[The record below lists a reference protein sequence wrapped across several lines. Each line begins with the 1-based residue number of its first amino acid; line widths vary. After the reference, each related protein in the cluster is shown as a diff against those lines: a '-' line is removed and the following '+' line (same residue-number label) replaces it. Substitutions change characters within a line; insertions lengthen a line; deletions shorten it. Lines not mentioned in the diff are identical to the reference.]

1 MEDIRIHIHD
11 FGPLYEVEFQLAPMM
26 IFTGMSSLGKSYAN
40 YLAYYTI
47 ESNIFLLIST
57 ILYLITINNV
67 PKIVQLLKYSSTL
80 SVFITFLV
88 VVFVLYPMYDF
99 NFQFMFLDGPNLY
112 MHVLCPVL
120 AIISFIFFDS
130 NEIENSLKNNLRSL
144 YFTIIYAIILIS
156 LNILNVVSGPYPF
169 LKVNQ
174 QSPLMSLFWI
184 VLILGGALILSKA
197 LLFLKDMNNILYN
210 SK

>member
-1 MEDIRIHIHD
+1 MQRNVSIALSIIIIILEIIALIVCYNS
-11 FGPLYEVEFQLAPMM
+11 FG
-26 IFTGMSSLGKSYAN
+26 IN
-40 YLAYYTI
+40 LAYYTI
-47 ESNIFLLIST
+47 DSNIFLLIST

-88 VVFVLYPMYDF
+88 VVFVLYPMYNF
-99 NFQFMFLDGPNLY
+99 NFQFLFLDGPNLY

-120 AIISFIFFDS
+120 ALISFIFFDS

-174 QSPLMSLFWI
+174 QSPLMSVFWI
-184 VLILGGALILSKA
+184 VLILGGALILSKV

-210 SK
+210 PK

>member
-1 MEDIRIHIHD
+1 MQRNVSIALSIIIIILEIIALIVCYNS
-11 FGPLYEVEFQLAPMM
+11 FG
-26 IFTGMSSLGKSYAN
+26 IN
-40 YLAYYTI
+40 LAYYTI
-47 ESNIFLLIST
+47 DSNIFLLIST
-57 ILYLITINNV
+57 ILYLLTINNV

-88 VVFVLYPMYDF
+88 VVFVLYPMYNF
-99 NFQFMFLDGPNLY
+99 NFQFLFLDGPNLY

-120 AIISFIFFDS
+120 ALISFIFFDS
-130 NEIENSLKNNLRSL
+130 NEIENCLNNNLRSL

-174 QSPLMSLFWI
+174 QSPLMSVFWI
-184 VLILGGALILSKA
+184 VLILGGALILSKV

-210 SK
+210 PK

>member
-1 MEDIRIHIHD
+1 MQRNVSIALSIIIIILEIIALIVCYNS
-11 FGPLYEVEFQLAPMM
+11 FG
-26 IFTGMSSLGKSYAN
+26 IN
-40 YLAYYTI
+40 LAYYTI
-47 ESNIFLLIST
+47 DSNIFLLIST

-88 VVFVLYPMYDF
+88 VVFVLYPMYNF
-99 NFQFMFLDGPNLY
+99 NFQFLFLDGPNLY

-120 AIISFIFFDS
+120 ALISFIFFDS

-174 QSPLMSLFWI
+174 QSPLMSVFWI
-184 VLILGGALILSKA
+184 VLILGSALILSKV

-210 SK
+210 PK

>member
-1 MEDIRIHIHD
+1 MEKRNAGIVLSVIIIILEIIALIVCYNS
-11 FGPLYEVEFQLAPMM
+11 FG
-26 IFTGMSSLGKSYAN
+26 IN
-40 YLAYYTI
+40 LAYYTI
-47 ESNIFLLIST
+47 DSNIFLLIST

-67 PKIVQLLKYSSTL
+67 PKIVQLIKYSSTL

-99 NFQFMFLDGPNLY
+99 NFQFMFLNGPNLY
-112 MHVLCPVL
+112 MHVLCPLL
-120 AIISFIFFDS
+120 AVISFIFFDS

>member
-1 MEDIRIHIHD
+1 MEKRNVSIALSFIIIILEIIALIVCYNS
-11 FGPLYEVEFQLAPMM
+11 FG
-26 IFTGMSSLGKSYAN
+26 IN
-40 YLAYYTI
+40 LAYYTI
-47 ESNIFLLIST
+47 DSNIFLLIST

-112 MHVLCPVL
+112 MHVLCPLL
-120 AIISFIFFDS
+120 AVISFIFFDS

-174 QSPLMSLFWI
+174 QSPLMSVFWI
-184 VLILGGALILSKA
+184 VLILGSALILSKV

-210 SK
+210 PK

>member
-1 MEDIRIHIHD
+1 MEKRNVSIALSFIIIILEIIALIVCYNS
-11 FGPLYEVEFQLAPMM
+11 FG
-26 IFTGMSSLGKSYAN
+26 IN
-40 YLAYYTI
+40 LAYYTI
-47 ESNIFLLIST
+47 DSNIFLLIST

-112 MHVLCPVL
+112 MHVLCPLL
-120 AIISFIFFDS
+120 AVISFIFFDS

>member
-1 MEDIRIHIHD
+1 MKKRNVSIALSFIIIILEIIALIVCYNS
-11 FGPLYEVEFQLAPMM
+11 FG
-26 IFTGMSSLGKSYAN
+26 IN
-40 YLAYYTI
+40 LAYYTI
-47 ESNIFLLIST
+47 DSNIFLLIST
-57 ILYLITINNV
+57 ILYLLTINNV

-120 AIISFIFFDS
+120 ALISFIFFDS

-174 QSPLMSLFWI
+174 QSPLMSVFWI
-184 VLILGGALILSKA
+184 VLILGSALILSKV

-210 SK
+210 PK

>member
-1 MEDIRIHIHD
+1 MQRNVSIALSIIIIILEIIALIVCYNS
-11 FGPLYEVEFQLAPMM
+11 FG
-26 IFTGMSSLGKSYAN
+26 IN
-40 YLAYYTI
+40 LAYYTI
-47 ESNIFLLIST
+47 DSNIFLLIST
-57 ILYLITINNV
+57 ILYLLTITNV

-88 VVFVLYPMYDF
+88 VVFVLYPMYNF
-99 NFQFMFLDGPNLY
+99 NFQFLFLDGPNLY

-120 AIISFIFFDS
+120 ALISFIFFDS

-174 QSPLMSLFWI
+174 QSPLMSVFWI
-184 VLILGGALILSKA
+184 VLILGGALILSKV

-210 SK
+210 PK

>member
-1 MEDIRIHIHD
+1 MQRNVSIALSIIIIILEIIALIVCYNS
-11 FGPLYEVEFQLAPMM
+11 FG
-26 IFTGMSSLGKSYAN
+26 IN
-40 YLAYYTI
+40 LAYYTI
-47 ESNIFLLIST
+47 DSNIFLLIST
-57 ILYLITINNV
+57 ILYLLTINNV

-88 VVFVLYPMYDF
+88 VVFVLYPMYNF
-99 NFQFMFLDGPNLY
+99 NFQFLFLDGPNLY

-120 AIISFIFFDS
+120 ALISFIFFDS

-144 YFTIIYAIILIS
+144 YFTIIYAIILIN

-174 QSPLMSLFWI
+174 QSPLMSVFWI
-184 VLILGGALILSKA
+184 VLILGGALILSKV

-210 SK
+210 PK

>member
-1 MEDIRIHIHD
+1 MEKRNVSIALSIIIIILEIIALIVCYNS
-11 FGPLYEVEFQLAPMM
+11 FG
-26 IFTGMSSLGKSYAN
+26 IN
-40 YLAYYTI
+40 LAYYTI
-47 ESNIFLLIST
+47 DSNIFLLIST

-67 PKIVQLLKYSSTL
+67 PKIVQLIKYSSTL

-112 MHVLCPVL
+112 MHVLCPLL
-120 AIISFIFFDS
+120 AVISFIFFDS

-174 QSPLMSLFWI
+174 QSPLMSVFWI
-184 VLILGGALILSKA
+184 VLMMGGALILSKV
-197 LLFLKDMNNILYN
+197 LLFLKDMNNILY
-210 SK
+210 

>member
-1 MEDIRIHIHD
+1 MQRNVSIALSIIIIILEIIALSVCYNS
-11 FGPLYEVEFQLAPMM
+11 FG
-26 IFTGMSSLGKSYAN
+26 IN
-40 YLAYYTI
+40 LAYYTI
-47 ESNIFLLIST
+47 DSNIFLLIST

-112 MHVLCPVL
+112 MHVLCPLL
-120 AIISFIFFDS
+120 AVISFIFFDS

-174 QSPLMSLFWI
+174 QSPLMSVFWI

>member
-1 MEDIRIHIHD
+1 MQRNVSIALSIIIIILEIIALIVCYNS
-11 FGPLYEVEFQLAPMM
+11 FG
-26 IFTGMSSLGKSYAN
+26 IN
-40 YLAYYTI
+40 LAYYTI
-47 ESNIFLLIST
+47 DSNIFLLIST
-57 ILYLITINNV
+57 ILYLLTINNV

-88 VVFVLYPMYDF
+88 VVFVLYPMYNF
-99 NFQFMFLDGPNLY
+99 NFQFLFLDGPNLY

-120 AIISFIFFDS
+120 ALISFIFFDS

-174 QSPLMSLFWI
+174 QSPLMSVFWI
-184 VLILGGALILSKA
+184 VLILGSALILSKV

>member
-1 MEDIRIHIHD
+1 MQRNVSIALSIIIIILEIIALIVCYNS
-11 FGPLYEVEFQLAPMM
+11 FG
-26 IFTGMSSLGKSYAN
+26 IN
-40 YLAYYTI
+40 LAYYTI
-47 ESNIFLLIST
+47 DSNIFLLIST

-67 PKIVQLLKYSSTL
+67 PKIVQLIKYSSTL

-99 NFQFMFLDGPNLY
+99 NFQFMFLNGPNLY
-112 MHVLCPVL
+112 MHVLCPLL
-120 AIISFIFFDS
+120 AVISFIFFDS

-184 VLILGGALILSKA
+184 VLILGGALILSKV

-210 SK
+210 PK

>member
-1 MEDIRIHIHD
+1 MEKRNVSIVLSIIIIILEIIALIVCYNS
-11 FGPLYEVEFQLAPMM
+11 FG
-26 IFTGMSSLGKSYAN
+26 IN
-40 YLAYYTI
+40 LAYYTI
-47 ESNIFLLIST
+47 DSNIFLLIST

-112 MHVLCPVL
+112 MHVLCPLL
-120 AIISFIFFDS
+120 AVISFIFFDS

>member
-1 MEDIRIHIHD
+1 MEKRNVSIALSIIIIILEIIALIVCYNS
-11 FGPLYEVEFQLAPMM
+11 FG
-26 IFTGMSSLGKSYAN
+26 IN
-40 YLAYYTI
+40 LAYYTI
-47 ESNIFLLIST
+47 DSNIFLLIST

-130 NEIENSLKNNLRSL
+130 NEIENSLKNNLGSL

>member
-1 MEDIRIHIHD
+1 MEKRNVSIALSFIIIILEIIALIVCYNS
-11 FGPLYEVEFQLAPMM
+11 FG
-26 IFTGMSSLGKSYAN
+26 IN
-40 YLAYYTI
+40 LAYYTI
-47 ESNIFLLIST
+47 DSNIFLLIST

>member
-1 MEDIRIHIHD
+1 MEKRNVSIALSFIIIILEIIALIVCYNS
-11 FGPLYEVEFQLAPMM
+11 FG
-26 IFTGMSSLGKSYAN
+26 IN
-40 YLAYYTI
+40 LAYYTI
-47 ESNIFLLIST
+47 DSNIFLLIST

-120 AIISFIFFDS
+120 AVISFIFFDS

>member
-1 MEDIRIHIHD
+1 MEKRNVSIALSIIIIILEIIALIVCYNS
-11 FGPLYEVEFQLAPMM
+11 FG
-26 IFTGMSSLGKSYAN
+26 IN
-40 YLAYYTI
+40 LAYYTI
-47 ESNIFLLIST
+47 DSNIFLLIST

-112 MHVLCPVL
+112 MHVLCPLL
-120 AIISFIFFDS
+120 AVISFIFFDS

-174 QSPLMSLFWI
+174 QSPLMSVFWI

-210 SK
+210 PK

>member
-1 MEDIRIHIHD
+1 MEKRNVSIALSIIIIILEIIALIVCYNS
-11 FGPLYEVEFQLAPMM
+11 FG
-26 IFTGMSSLGKSYAN
+26 IN
-40 YLAYYTI
+40 LAYYTI
-47 ESNIFLLIST
+47 DSNIFLLIST

-184 VLILGGALILSKA
+184 VLILGSALILSKV

-210 SK
+210 PK

>member
-1 MEDIRIHIHD
+1 MEKRNVSIALSIIIIILEIIALIVCYNS
-11 FGPLYEVEFQLAPMM
+11 FG
-26 IFTGMSSLGKSYAN
+26 IN
-40 YLAYYTI
+40 LAYYTI
-47 ESNIFLLIST
+47 DSNIFLLIST

-112 MHVLCPVL
+112 MHVLCPLL
-120 AIISFIFFDS
+120 AVISFIFFDS
-130 NEIENSLKNNLRSL
+130 NEIENSLKNNWRSL

>member
-1 MEDIRIHIHD
+1 MEKRNVSIALSFIIIILEIIALIVCYNS
-11 FGPLYEVEFQLAPMM
+11 FG
-26 IFTGMSSLGKSYAN
+26 IN
-40 YLAYYTI
+40 LAYYTI
-47 ESNIFLLIST
+47 DSNIFLLIST

-67 PKIVQLLKYSSTL
+67 PNIVQLLKYSSTL

-112 MHVLCPVL
+112 MHVLCPLL
-120 AIISFIFFDS
+120 AVISFIFFDS

>member
-1 MEDIRIHIHD
+1 MEKRNVSIALSIIIIILEIIALIVCYNS
-11 FGPLYEVEFQLAPMM
+11 FG
-26 IFTGMSSLGKSYAN
+26 IN
-40 YLAYYTI
+40 LAYYTI
-47 ESNIFLLIST
+47 DSNIFLLIST

-174 QSPLMSLFWI
+174 QSPLMSVFWI
-184 VLILGGALILSKA
+184 VLILGSALILSKV

-210 SK
+210 PK

>member
-1 MEDIRIHIHD
+1 MQRNVSIALSIIIIILEIIALIVCYNS
-11 FGPLYEVEFQLAPMM
+11 FG
-26 IFTGMSSLGKSYAN
+26 IN
-40 YLAYYTI
+40 LAYYTI
-47 ESNIFLLIST
+47 DSNIFLLIST

-67 PKIVQLLKYSSTL
+67 PKIVQLLKFSSTL

-112 MHVLCPVL
+112 MHVLCPLL
-120 AIISFIFFDS
+120 AVISFIFFDS

-174 QSPLMSLFWI
+174 QSPLMSVFWI
-184 VLILGGALILSKA
+184 VLILGSALILSKV

-210 SK
+210 PK

>member
-1 MEDIRIHIHD
+1 MEKRKVSIALSVIIIILEIIALIVCYNS
-11 FGPLYEVEFQLAPMM
+11 FG
-26 IFTGMSSLGKSYAN
+26 IN
-40 YLAYYTI
+40 LAYYTI
-47 ESNIFLLIST
+47 DSNIFLLIST

-112 MHVLCPVL
+112 MHVLCPLL
-120 AIISFIFFDS
+120 AVISFIFFDS

-174 QSPLMSLFWI
+174 QSPLMSVFWI

>member
-1 MEDIRIHIHD
+1 MEKRNVSIALSIIIIILEIIALIVCYNS
-11 FGPLYEVEFQLAPMM
+11 FG
-26 IFTGMSSLGKSYAN
+26 IN
-40 YLAYYTI
+40 LAYYTI
-47 ESNIFLLIST
+47 DSNIFLLIST

-67 PKIVQLLKYSSTL
+67 PKIVQLLKFSSTL

-112 MHVLCPVL
+112 MHVLCPLL
-120 AIISFIFFDS
+120 AVISFIFFDS

>member
-1 MEDIRIHIHD
+1 MEKRNAGIVLSVIIIILEIIALIVCYNS
-11 FGPLYEVEFQLAPMM
+11 FG
-26 IFTGMSSLGKSYAN
+26 IN
-40 YLAYYTI
+40 LAYYTI
-47 ESNIFLLIST
+47 DSNIFLLIST

-67 PKIVQLLKYSSTL
+67 PKIVQLIKYSSTL

-99 NFQFMFLDGPNLY
+99 NFQFMFLNGPNLY
-112 MHVLCPVL
+112 MHVLCPLL
-120 AIISFIFFDS
+120 AVISFIFFDS

-184 VLILGGALILSKA
+184 VLILGGALILSKV

-210 SK
+210 PK

>member
-1 MEDIRIHIHD
+1 MEKRNVSIALSIIIIILEIIALIVCYNS
-11 FGPLYEVEFQLAPMM
+11 FG
-26 IFTGMSSLGKSYAN
+26 IN
-40 YLAYYTI
+40 LAYYTI
-47 ESNIFLLIST
+47 DSNIFLLIST
-57 ILYLITINNV
+57 ILYLLTINNV

-88 VVFVLYPMYDF
+88 VVFVLYPMYNF
-99 NFQFMFLDGPNLY
+99 NFQFLFLDGPNLY

-120 AIISFIFFDS
+120 ALISFIFFDS

-174 QSPLMSLFWI
+174 QSPLMSVFWI
-184 VLILGGALILSKA
+184 VLILGGALILSKV

-210 SK
+210 PK

>member
-1 MEDIRIHIHD
+1 MEKRNVSIALSIIIIILEIIALIVCYNS
-11 FGPLYEVEFQLAPMM
+11 FG
-26 IFTGMSSLGKSYAN
+26 IN
-40 YLAYYTI
+40 LAYYTI
-47 ESNIFLLIST
+47 DSNIFLLIST
-57 ILYLITINNV
+57 ILYLLTINNV

-88 VVFVLYPMYDF
+88 VVFVLYPMYNF
-99 NFQFMFLDGPNLY
+99 NFQFLFLDGPNLY

-120 AIISFIFFDS
+120 ALISFIFFDS

-174 QSPLMSLFWI
+174 QSQLMSVFWI
-184 VLILGGALILSKA
+184 VLILGGALILSKV

-210 SK
+210 PK

>member
-1 MEDIRIHIHD
+1 MEKRNVSIALSIIIIILEIIALIVCYNS
-11 FGPLYEVEFQLAPMM
+11 FG
-26 IFTGMSSLGKSYAN
+26 IN
-40 YLAYYTI
+40 LAYYTI
-47 ESNIFLLIST
+47 DSNIFLLIST

-112 MHVLCPVL
+112 MHVLCPLL
-120 AIISFIFFDS
+120 AVISFIFFDS

-174 QSPLMSLFWI
+174 QSPLMSVFWI

>member
-1 MEDIRIHIHD
+1 MEKRNVSIALSIIIIILEIIALIVCYNS
-11 FGPLYEVEFQLAPMM
+11 FG
-26 IFTGMSSLGKSYAN
+26 IN
-40 YLAYYTI
+40 LAYYTI
-47 ESNIFLLIST
+47 DSNIFLLIST
-57 ILYLITINNV
+57 ILYLLTINNV

-112 MHVLCPVL
+112 MHVLCPLL
-120 AIISFIFFDS
+120 AVISFIFFDS